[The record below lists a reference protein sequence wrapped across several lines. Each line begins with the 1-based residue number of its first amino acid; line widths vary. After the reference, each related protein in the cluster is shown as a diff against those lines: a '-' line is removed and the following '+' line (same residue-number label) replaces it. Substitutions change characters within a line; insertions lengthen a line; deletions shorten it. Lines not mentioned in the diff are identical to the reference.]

1 MRAIRTAVLSLLA
14 IVAFGLVGP
23 RSADA
28 QYTLT
33 TLASFN
39 GANGATPM
47 SGVVRDAQGNLFGT
61 TEAGGAFNQGTVWE
75 LAAGSRAI
83 TITSANKILTVQWA
97 AAYAIQG

>member
-39 GANGATPM
+39 GANGAEPL

-61 TEAGGAFNQGTVWE
+61 TNRGGANDLGTAWE
-75 LAAGSRAI
+75 LAAGSNTPPPWPRSRAPTGPI
-83 TITSANKILTVQWA
+83 QWPA
-97 AAYAIQG
+97 